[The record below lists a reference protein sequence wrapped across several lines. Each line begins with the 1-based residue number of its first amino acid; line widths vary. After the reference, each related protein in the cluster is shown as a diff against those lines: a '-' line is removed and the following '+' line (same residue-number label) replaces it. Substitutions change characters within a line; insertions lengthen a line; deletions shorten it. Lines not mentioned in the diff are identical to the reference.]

1 MQKSKIKSLL
11 FPIYNAIYDKNKK
24 YIGFDEED
32 MENYNINIDEIVEIL
47 EEFEDAD
54 GYTCVSINIDVEGV
68 QYDN

>member
-32 MENYNINIDEIVEIL
+32 MLDNYISLDLEVEIL

-54 GYTCVSINIDVEGV
+54 GYTCVSINIDVRG
-68 QYDN
+68 D